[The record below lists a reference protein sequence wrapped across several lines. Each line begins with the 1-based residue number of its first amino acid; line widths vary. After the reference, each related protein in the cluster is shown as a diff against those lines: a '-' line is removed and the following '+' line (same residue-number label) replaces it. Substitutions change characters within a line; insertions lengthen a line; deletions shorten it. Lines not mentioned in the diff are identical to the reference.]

1 MTDMDRRLI
10 RLLPLFLAALWLP
23 FQAVAAVSMPFC
35 RHGEA
40 HQATVKVDEAMDHC
54 AMHGQQPAPEQQAER
69 GLGCDDCGVCHL
81 LAAGFILTAVQAAA
95 VIPVAQDYCA
105 DVPLAPASAIP
116 EPPQQPPKR
125 LA

>member
-1 MTDMDRRLI
+1 MNRRFL
-10 RLLPLFLAALWLP
+10 RLLPLFVAALWLP
-23 FQAVAAVSMPFC
+23 FQAVAATAMPFC

-40 HQATVKVDEAMDHC
+40 HKVAAPVDDVAALHC
-54 AMHGQQPAPEQQAER
+54 AMHDPQPVPVDS
-69 GLGCDDCGVCHL
+69 GLNCDDCGVCHL
-81 LAAGFILTAVQAAA
+81 LAAGFMPTAEQSAA
-95 VIPVAQDYCA
+95 VIPVARDFRA